1 MEARGTMKF
10 LVTDYDKCAFTTR
23 GTHPQLLSAALA
35 RYALMSDYAGF
46 YGCTHRSYA
55 ILPILLKHA
64 TDKADQT
71 NYDEGTI
78 TSMFPTYAITENFQ
92 HETNLACLGVSTV
105 DDLLGKKCGESY
117 ETIIKPFEKSSVRP
131 SPDMRYV
138 KLDDYNKYTKS
149 KNQQLAQVAMHA
161 AERYPKVKITL
172 DYMDDNVSLCRKALE
187 ATKQSDWP
195 HSVSLDVYH
204 HDATD
209 DDAPIVQVRADKHV
223 NYKPRI
229 AAAKPAATVSAGAG
243 AVPASSSAPAAAKS
257 SAPTSAPQK
266 RSIGAAIR
274 AVGVFAATGGM
285 STYGTPRPSAD
296 AGSRETRSGQKY

>member
-1 MEARGTMKF
+1 MDARKTMKI

-23 GTHPQLLSAALA
+23 GSHPQLLSAALT
-35 RYALMSDYAGF
+35 RYALMSDYDGF
-46 YGCTHRSYA
+46 YGCTHRSYS

-78 TSMFPTYAITENFQ
+78 TAMFPTYAVTEHFQ
-92 HETNLACLGVSTV
+92 HATNLACLGVSTV
-105 DDLLGKKCGESY
+105 DDLLDKDCGDSY

-138 KLDDYNKYTKS
+138 LLDDYNKYTKS
-149 KNQQLAQVAMHA
+149 KNPQLTQVAMHA
-161 AERYPKVKITL
+161 AGCYPDVKITL

-195 HSVSLDVYH
+195 RKVSLNVFH
-204 HDATD
+204 HDAAS
-209 DDAPIVQVRADKHV
+209 DDAPIVQVHADKHV

-229 AAAKPAATVSAGAG
+229 ATSIPKPPPPKRSPSPSLAGAL
-243 AVPASSSAPAAAKS
+243 
-257 SAPTSAPQK
+257 
-266 RSIGAAIR
+266 RAI
-274 AVGVFAATGGM
+274 GVFAATGGM
-285 STYGTPRPSAD
+285 STYGTPRPS
-296 AGSRETRSGQKY
+296 GEGTGRETRSGQKY